1 MFSKGKW
8 FSMRQIE
15 KKKSSNLK
23 CLDSRD
29 KLNCPDLL
37 INQGD
42 QLSEGAF
49 CSFLQIWSEVYCS
62 TGRKSSQLHICKE
75 SYEVEI

>member
-1 MFSKGKW
+1 
-8 FSMRQIE
+8 MRPIE
-15 KKKSSNLK
+15 KKKTTSNHK
-23 CLDSRD
+23 CLDRQD

-62 TGRKSSQLHICKE
+62 TGRKSSQLHVYKE